1 MSDRLMSKS
10 SSSQRFSL
18 HGWLGLGL
26 IALFWPLNW
35 FLDGLRTNWGFF
47 PLWLGYSLTVDALVF
62 LRRGTSLLTRNWRKY
77 VGLFI
82 ISAPVWWLFEAL
94 NERLQNW
101 HYVGSE
107 LFSPL
112 AFWIWATL
120 SFSTVIP
127 AVFGTAEFA
136 ASFDF
141 LKRLRPGPV
150 IRPTRFVTCSF
161 FIVGL
166 ITFILM
172 MIWPKIFFPFLWL
185 SLYFIIEPLNIWLGN
200 SNITRWTQYGN
211 WRPVGAL
218 WTGVLLTAFF
228 WEMWNYF
235 SYPKWVYHVP
245 WGGCCHIFE
254 MPLLGYGGYLPFSL
268 ELFAVYH
275 IVQGLFGDKNGGY
288 VKLII
293 EE

>member
-1 MSDRLMSKS
+1 MSDHPMPKS
-10 SSSQRFSL
+10 RSSPRFTL

-26 IALFWPLNW
+26 VASFWPLNW
-35 FLDGLRTNWGFF
+35 FLDGVRTNWGFF
-47 PLWLGYSLTVDALVF
+47 PLWLGYCLTIDALVLF
-62 LRRGTSLLTRNWRKY
+62 RRGSSLLTRNWRNY

-101 HYVGSE
+101 HYIGGE

-112 AFWIWATL
+112 AFWVWATL

-136 ASFDF
+136 ASFNF
-141 LKRLRPGPV
+141 IKRLRSGPV
-150 IRPTRFVTCSF
+150 IQPTFWVTSTF
-161 FIVGL
+161 FTFGL
-166 ITFILM
+166 ISLLLM

-185 SLYFIIEPLNIWLGN
+185 SLYFIVEPINIWLGN
-200 SNITRWTQYGN
+200 RNITDWTKDGN

-218 WTGVLLTAFF
+218 WIGVLITAFF

-235 SYPKWVYHVP
+235 SFPKWVYQVP

-268 ELFAVYH
+268 ELFAIYH
-275 IVQGLFGDKNGGY
+275 IVQGLLGNKNGDY
-288 VKLII
+288 VKLIA

>member
-1 MSDRLMSKS
+1 MSDRLLSKS
-10 SSSQRFSL
+10 RSSQRLSL

-26 IALFWPLNW
+26 IASFWPLNW
-35 FLDGLRTNWGFF
+35 FLHGPRTNWAFF
-47 PLWLGYSLTVDALVF
+47 PLWLGYCLTIDGLVL
-62 LRRGTSLLTRNWRKY
+62 LRRGTSLMTRSWRKY

-82 ISAPVWWLFEAL
+82 ISAPVWWIFEAL
-94 NERLQNW
+94 NGRLQNW
-101 HYVGSE
+101 YYVGSD

-112 AFWIWATL
+112 TFFIWATL

-141 LKRLRPGPV
+141 LKRLRPLPA
-150 IRPTRFVTCSF
+150 IQPTQRVTSSF
-161 FIVGL
+161 FIAGL
-166 ITFILM
+166 LTFILM

-185 SLYFIIEPLNIWLGN
+185 SLYFIVEPLNIWLGN
-200 SNITRWTQYGN
+200 SNITDWIKDGN

-218 WTGVLLTAFF
+218 WIGVLLTAFF

-235 SYPKWVYHVP
+235 SYPKWIYHVP

-268 ELFAVYH
+268 ELFAIYH
-275 IVQGLFGDKNGGY
+275 LVQGILGDKNGDY
-288 VKLII
+288 VKLTIDD
-293 EE
+293 